1 MPRSST
7 GDSRI
12 RYVTN
17 RLLATLM
24 ATPVSQFLD
33 YQLCSAGRPPPPRH
47 NALISII
54 AAWLSPVIAIVWR
67 MSLSQREPIPPAVYF
82 ASVPRKRMAAGAL
95 FRDGRGNILL
105 VDPVYR
111 DTWDLPGGVI
121 DADES
126 PNAACRREVA
136 EEIGL
141 AWPAGRLL
149 VVDWVPAQTKCPEEL
164 VLIYDGGVLGAAAI
178 AAITVTDA
186 ELAGFAFFAPGQ
198 VDRRVRPVVGRRI
211 RACLQALATGRTAE
225 LEDGEA
231 IRAAGPAVP
240 VARSGRQ

>member
-1 MPRSST
+1 
-7 GDSRI
+7 
-12 RYVTN
+12 
-17 RLLATLM
+17 
-24 ATPVSQFLD
+24 
-33 YQLCSAGRPPPPRH
+33 
-47 NALISII
+47 
-54 AAWLSPVIAIVWR
+54 
-67 MSLSQREPIPPAVYF
+67 
-82 ASVPRKRMAAGAL
+82 MAAGAL

-141 AWPAGRLL
+141 EWPAGRLL
-149 VVDWVPAQTKCPEEL
+149 VVDWVPAQEKCPEEL
-164 VLIYDGGVLGAAAI
+164 VLIYDGGVLGAADI

-198 VDRRVRPVVGRRI
+198 VDRQVRPVVRRRI
-211 RACLQALATGRTAE
+211 RACVQALATGLTAV
-225 LEDGEA
+225 LEDGDPV
-231 IRAAGPAVP
+231 RPSDP
-240 VARSGRQ
+240 VASRPKTSASHPVRQSLTGQ